1 LILKMKNIAE
11 KEIAVVGASDREEKF
26 GYKIFRDLIK
36 HGFKVK
42 GINPKDGEILGRKI
56 YKTLRDLES
65 VPDLVITVIPPQ
77 VTERIVQECK
87 EMGVKEIWMQPG
99 SESESAVKK
108 AKEYGITVTH
118 NACFMVQ
125 QGIW

>member
-1 LILKMKNIAE
+1 MKNIYD
-11 KEIAVVGASDREEKF
+11 KEIAVVGVSDREEKF

-36 HGFKVK
+36 HGLRVK
-42 GINPKDGEILGRKI
+42 GINPRNGEILGRKI
-56 YKTLRDLES
+56 YKTLRDLET
-65 VPDLVITVIPPQ
+65 VPDLVITVVPAQ

-99 SESESAVKK
+99 SESENAVKK
-108 AKEYGITVTH
+108 AKECGIAVTY

-125 QGIW
+125 HGIW